1 MRITSPERYALRFD
15 AQTFSVLCRKGTPR
29 FSGIATSK
37 KPKLYIVSVNEQ
49 PIYVGV
55 TKQAIRSRLRFGWKA
70 NGENGYYGYAWRHHL
85 TQAKLDVW
93 CHEDA
98 PDKNP
103 VLAIETIEAE
113 LVFLIRSAGQWPL
126 HQTEIHFHPSNS
138 THREVAASIMQH
150 YTLRP
155 NPSVNTDLAHIAA
168 IKRAIKRATQSN
180 GPGSDNLST
189 DK

>member
-1 MRITSPERYALRFD
+1 MRITGPERYALSFD
-15 AQTFSVLCRKGTPR
+15 AHTFSAVCRKGTPK

-55 TKQAIRSRLRFGWKA
+55 TKQPIRSRLRLGWKA
-70 NGENGYYGYAWRHHL
+70 NGESGYYGYAWRHHL
-85 TQAKLDVW
+85 TQAQLDVW

-98 PDKNP
+98 PDENP

-113 LVFLIRSAGQWPL
+113 VVFLIRSAGQWPL

-138 THREVAASIMQH
+138 THREAATSILQH
-150 YTLRP
+150 YAFGP
-155 NPSVNTDLAHIAA
+155 NSAVNRDLVHKGALG
-168 IKRAIKRATQSN
+168 RL
-180 GPGSDNLST
+180 P
-189 DK
+189 